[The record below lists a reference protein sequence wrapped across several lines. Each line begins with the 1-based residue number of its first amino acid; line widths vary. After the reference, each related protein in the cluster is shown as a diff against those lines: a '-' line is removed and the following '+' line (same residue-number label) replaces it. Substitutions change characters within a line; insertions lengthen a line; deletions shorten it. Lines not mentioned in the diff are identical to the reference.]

1 MLTKSLFSTHSVDHI
16 AGSLQTSVGK
26 LKKLINKN
34 GIPYIKVGHQWR
46 LEQESYEHL
55 MEKLTCHSFSIDVPI
70 VNTGG
75 YEVKYTTQTSTSQFA
90 KAQNVLRNEMQRK

>member
-1 MLTKSLFSTHSVDHI
+1 MTKSLFSTHSVDHI

-55 MEKLTCHSFSIDVPI
+55 MEKLTCHSFYTGDRTA
-70 VNTGG
+70 NTGG
-75 YEVKYTTQTSTSQFA
+75 SKVEFTSQTNISQFE
-90 KAQNVLRNEMQRK
+90 KAQSALRNGMQRK

>member
-1 MLTKSLFSTHSVDHI
+1 MTKSLFSTHSVDHI

-55 MEKLTCHSFSIDVPI
+55 MEKLTCHSTYIQETTL
-70 VNTGG
+70 NTGG
-75 YEVKYTTQTSTSQFA
+75 SQVEYISVKNTSQFA
-90 KAQNVLRNEMQRK
+90 KAQDVLRKEMRGK